1 MEGYYNNSVVG
12 VRYNE
17 SATRWA
23 IQNQDFVAMPVGVS
37 FNVTVLP
44 EYPATWAHRASATN
58 TTDNWTAIDNPLTN
72 NNPNAIVSV
81 TQRWNLSPWAGV
93 LQ

>member
-1 MEGYYNNSVVG
+1 
-12 VRYNE
+12 
-17 SATRWA
+17 
-23 IQNQDFVAMPVGVS
+23 MPVGVS

-81 TQRWNLSPWAGV
+81 TQR
-93 LQ
+93 